1 MPYMVQGCMYIQ
13 ALYNGLKKYV
23 LKLIIAVLERGIWEP
38 NFISDVFF
46 DLKKKTLKALKGKY
60 QQLNLGWWLE

>member
-46 DLKKKTLKALKGKY
+46 DLKKK
-60 QQLNLGWWLE
+60 NP

>member
-23 LKLIIAVLERGIWEP
+23 LNSSLQLLLERGIWEP

-46 DLKKKTLKALKGKY
+46 DLKKK
-60 QQLNLGWWLE
+60 NP